1 MFYRQFDK
9 EHEMSRQ
16 EYIQQVEK
24 RMLSEIP
31 SGATHVDHLGHYWKQ
46 VDDVWRVFAHGIG
59 WRYDG
64 TAPAAAELINNQKGN
79 E

>member
-1 MFYRQFDK
+1 
-9 EHEMSRQ
+9 MSRQ

-46 VDDVWRVFAHGIG
+46 GDTGTWRVFAHGIG

-64 TAPAAAELINNQKGN
+64 TSPAVAELINNQK
-79 E
+79 ESE